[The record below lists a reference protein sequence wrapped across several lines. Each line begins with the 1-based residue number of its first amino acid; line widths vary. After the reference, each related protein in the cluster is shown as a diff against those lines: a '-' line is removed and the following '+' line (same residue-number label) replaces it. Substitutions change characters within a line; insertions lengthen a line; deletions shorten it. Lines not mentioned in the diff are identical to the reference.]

1 MLSQTFYLINLQITD
16 LGMAKDLRSDSLPSC
31 SYSSQRMKGTF
42 GYFAPEYAIV
52 GRSSIESDVF
62 SFGVVLLELISG
74 RQPILKSA
82 GKEESLVVWVL

>member
-1 MLSQTFYLINLQITD
+1 LQITD
-16 LGMAKDLRSDSLPSC
+16 LGLAKDLRSGDLASC
-31 SYSSQRMKGTF
+31 SDSSQKMKGTF

-52 GRSSIESDVF
+52 GRASIESDVF